1 MKIAVCIKQV
11 PATQDAKMDPDK
23 GVLLR
28 DSAAARLNPYDVF
41 AIEAALRLKEGT
53 GGSVTA
59 LTMGPETALK
69 VLQEACAMGAD
80 EGCLLSG
87 RAFAGADVLATSYAL
102 SQALRALGGFDL
114 ILCGRQ
120 TTDGDTA
127 QVGPAIAAHLGLPC
141 LCWVKGIKAVSES
154 SVTVRQSVTGGEQ
167 VVTCPL
173 PCVLAADKDIFT
185 PRAPTLKRKLQASKL
200 EYRRLALSDLPD
212 ADPNHYGLPGSATSV
227 ERIFPPEWQSRG
239 AVHRGSPEELAAL
252 LAEALIP
259 FLEEVQK

>member
-1 MKIAVCIKQV
+1 M
-11 PATQDAKMDPDK
+11 
-23 GVLLR
+23 
-28 DSAAARLNPYDVF
+28 F

-167 VVTCPL
+167 VVTCPC
-173 PCVLAADKDIFT
+173 PAFW
-185 PRAPTLKRKLQASKL
+185 PRT
-200 EYRRLALSDLPD
+200 
-212 ADPNHYGLPGSATSV
+212 
-227 ERIFPPEWQSRG
+227 RIFSPPGPPPSSASSRPPNWST
-239 AVHRGSPEELAAL
+239 AAWPSPICPTP
-252 LAEALIP
+252 IP
-259 FLEEVQK
+259 TTTASGLGHQR